1 MIFGSISEILLHSEA
16 PHTMGSKLEKMKPVC
31 HSALSGGVKD
41 DDQNNGPCQDLHTY
55 SVMARL

>member
-16 PHTMGSKLEKMKPVC
+16 SHTMGSKLEKMKPVR
-31 HSALSGGVKD
+31 HSALSGGVRD
-41 DDQNNGPCQDLHTY
+41 DDQNNGPHQDLHTY